1 MESVGPVFSHAGRE
15 AEAWAR
21 CITHVSQACPWLW
34 SAGDVMKFMEHQ
46 DLAGPARTLFA
57 SGVNDE
63 DLMFMTTETLTDGL
77 RLNSFAAAKVLAAR
91 DARVHGP

>member
-1 MESVGPVFSHAGRE
+1 MPG
-15 AEAWAR
+15 
-21 CITHVSQACPWLW
+21 W
-34 SAGDVMKFMEHQ
+34 SAGDVMKFMEQQ

-57 SGVNDE
+57 SGVNGE

-91 DARVHGP
+91 DARLHGP